1 MVKKLPLLV
10 EVAQGRQLYSVYH
23 FLVYNLVSLLRMVPP
38 IDGEILI
45 DGMDT
50 STVDLRVLRSRIAI
64 IPQQPVLFSGTIRT
78 NLDPFCL
85 YSDDNIWKALK
96 SVYLGEKIQEM
107 PEKLD
112 TPVSENGKTFSLAE
126 RQLFCIARAVLTRTK
141 IVVFDGKYDFVTLR
155 TFHCGGYRNG

>member
-1 MVKKLPLLV
+1 
-10 EVAQGRQLYSVYH
+10 
-23 FLVYNLVSLLRMVPP
+23 MVPP
-38 IDGEILI
+38 IEGEILI
-45 DGMDT
+45 NGLDT
-50 STVDLRVLRSRIAI
+50 STLDLRVLRSRLAI

-112 TPVSENGKTFSLAE
+112 TPVSENGKMFSLAE

-141 IVVFDGKYDFVTLR
+141 IVVFDGNFT
-155 TFHCGGYRNG
+155 